1 MTVANRR
8 QEGDRAI
15 LKRGGIPRPLSV
27 CGHAGPVSTQGVFT
41 SEVNIV
47 LKNLKLRTKMLLF
60 FLIPVILVLAA
71 VSYTSYRTAYNAL
84 NEQVQATLKHQ
95 TQAANGEIEAWLA
108 AKEAVVSNAA
118 TVIARQA
125 PEADLRGLLFELKQA
140 NTGVTNVFAGFA
152 DGRYQDANGLV
163 QPAGYDPKSQ
173 AWYKQAADAGGVVYS
188 EAHTDKST
196 AKTIIRLTAAIKQNG
211 QLVGVAG
218 ADLDLAKIAVIAQQ
232 IKAGQTGYPF
242 ILDKKGNYIYH
253 PTLKLSDNI
262 FTLQNGVFAESGKAY
277 LSGKAAVQSYTFGG
291 VEKFYAST
299 PVDKTGWAFVLGV
312 PVAELFVGLRALAR
326 QAALLSG
333 IGMLLLALIIF
344 FAARAIAAPIKKVAV
359 TAGQIAGGDLTGDVA
374 ALKQGLGNDEVG
386 TLAQAFAAMVGNL
399 RNLVRHIGSSAEQVA
414 ASSEELTAIA
424 DQSAQAANQVA
435 GTVTDVAR
443 GAERQLTNIDETA
456 TILEQMS
463 SVIQQIA
470 ANSANMAATT
480 EETAA
485 AARQGGTQ
493 IESAVSQMA
502 SISAKVAES
511 TAVVGK
517 LGESSREIGSIVAT
531 IAGIAGQTNLLAL
544 NAAIEAARAGEQ
556 GRGFAVVAEEVRKLA
571 EQSQDAAKQ
580 IADMIAEVQAETERA
595 VTAMNEGNRE
605 VQDGSAAVRQAGEA
619 FAAIVGKVQDVS
631 GQVRDISAAIQ
642 QMAGGSHR
650 AVGAV
655 KDAATIAKQSTA
667 QAQTVSAATEEQLAS
682 MEEIASSSANLSR
695 LAEELQQA
703 VSKFRV

>member
-1 MTVANRR
+1 M
-8 QEGDRAI
+8 
-15 LKRGGIPRPLSV
+15 
-27 CGHAGPVSTQGVFT
+27 
-41 SEVNIV
+41 
-47 LKNLKLRTKMLLF
+47 LKNLKLRTKMLLY
-60 FLIPVILVLAA
+60 FLVPIVIVLAA

-84 NEQVQATLKHQ
+84 NEQVRIALKHQ
-95 TQAANGEIEAWLA
+95 TAAAHGEIGAWLA
-108 AKEAVVSNAA
+108 AKEVLVSNAA

-125 PEADLRGLLFELKQA
+125 PETDLRNLLLELKQA
-140 NTGVTNVFAGFA
+140 NAGVANVFVGFA
-152 DGRYQDANGLV
+152 DGRYQDAAGWV
-163 QPAGYDPKSQ
+163 PPAGYDPRGRD
-173 AWYKQAADAGGVVYS
+173 WYKQAAGANGIVYS
-188 EAHTDKST
+188 EVYVDEVTNKP
-196 AKTIIRLTAAIKQNG
+196 IISVTAAVKQNG
-211 QLVGVAG
+211 QLTGVVG
-218 ADLDLAKIAVIAQQ
+218 ADLDLAKIAEIVKE

-242 ILDKKGNYIYH
+242 ILDSKGNYIYH

-299 PVDKTGWAFVLGV
+299 PIGKTGWAFVLGV
-312 PVAELFVGLRALAR
+312 PVSELFGALSDLAR
-326 QAALLSG
+326 QAVLLSV
-333 IGMLLLALIIF
+333 IGMLLLAIIIF
-344 FAARAIAAPIKKVAV
+344 YAVNAIAAPIKKVAV
-359 TAGQIAGGDLTGDVA
+359 TAEQVARGDLSGDVA
-374 ALKQGLGNDEVG
+374 ALKQGLANDEVG
-386 TLAQAFAAMVGNL
+386 TLARAFADMVGNL
-399 RNLVRHIGSSAEQVA
+399 RNLVSHIGTSAEQVA

-443 GAERQLTNIDETA
+443 GAERQLANINETS
-456 TILEQMS
+456 TVLEQMS
-463 SVIQQIA
+463 AGIQQIA
-470 ANSANMAATT
+470 ANSSNMAAIT
-480 EETAA
+480 EETASA
-485 AARQGGTQ
+485 AQNGGTQ
-493 IESAVSQMA
+493 IESAVRQMA
-502 SISAKVAES
+502 SISTKVAES

-517 LGESSREIGSIVAT
+517 LGESSREIGTIVAT

-580 IADMIAEVQAETERA
+580 IADMIAEIQAETERA

-605 VQDGSAAVRQAGEA
+605 VQDGSAAVGKAGEA
-619 FAAIVGKVQDVS
+619 FTEIVGKVQDVS

-642 QMAGGSHR
+642 QMAGGGQQ
-650 AVGAV
+650 AVETV
-655 KDAATIAKQSTA
+655 KVAASIAKESTA

-703 VSKFRV
+703 VAKFRV